1 MSSLTCL
8 LAATLLAGDVPRDQV
23 QRDDLDQL
31 QGTWK
36 VERVEMGGQ
45 AMPGGLFTEMRMQ
58 FEGNNLSIMLD
69 KGLNQKSRFTL
80 IEGTQPAGID
90 IEENQGT
97 NKLVKGIYQLDD
109 DTLRICME
117 EGNGGTSARPK
128 NFDTKGGD
136 RVVLIILK
144 RVQK

>member
-1 MSSLTCL
+1 MSALTCL
-8 LAATLLAGDVPRDQV
+8 LVVTLLAGDVPRDQI
-23 QRDDLDQL
+23 QRDDLEQL

-45 AMPGGLFTEMRMQ
+45 AMPGGLFSEMRMQ
-58 FEGNNLSIMLD
+58 FEGNNLSIILD

-80 IEGTQPAGID
+80 IEGTQPPRID
-90 IEENQGT
+90 IEENQGP
-97 NKLVKGIYQLDD
+97 NKLVKGIYQLEEDS
-109 DTLRICME
+109 LKICME
-117 EGNGGTSARPK
+117 EGNGGQSARPK